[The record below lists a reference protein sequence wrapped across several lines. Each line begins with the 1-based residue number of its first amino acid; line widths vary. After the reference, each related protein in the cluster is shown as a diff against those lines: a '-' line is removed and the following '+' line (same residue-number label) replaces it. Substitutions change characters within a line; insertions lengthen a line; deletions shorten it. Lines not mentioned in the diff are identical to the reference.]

1 MDLVFENLVGRRE
14 TKGEA
19 EAVVMAEVTKG
30 NFRISSDVAAKLGI
44 TDGSFVV
51 MQHEKTTDTVYIGK
65 GKDGDAIVDEN
76 GEYVVD
82 ARGHRT
88 YEEGKEGF
96 GALAR
101 EITPGSGVIRTSVSA
116 AWAAIGGDTEKKK
129 LFTLGEGVEV
139 TLPTGNGT
147 FATTLY
153 PLEFLREEDKME
165 RNSSDKKDGSNSNED
180 ANGQVEESNGFQAE
194 AL

>member
-1 MDLVFENLVGRRE
+1 MSDLVFENLVGRRE
-14 TKGEA
+14 TKGES

-30 NFRISSDVAAKLGI
+30 NFRISSDVAAELGI

-51 MQHEKTTDTVYIGK
+51 MQHEKNSDKVYIGK
-65 GKDGDAIVDEN
+65 GKDGVAVVDEN
-76 GEYVVD
+76 GNYVLD

-116 AWAAIGGDTEKKK
+116 AWAAIGGDADKKK
-129 LFTLGEGVEV
+129 LFTLGEPV
-139 TLPTGNGT
+139 TAALPTGNGT
-147 FATTLY
+147 FSTTLY

-165 RNSSDKKDGSNSNED
+165 RTASASKED
-180 ANGQVEESNGFQAE
+180 AVQEDNGSAVQEDNNFQAE
-194 AL
+194 SL